1 MPLGP
6 RLFERQKGPGPDGIR
21 LTKSSRSLLKVDA
34 VTLWSLN
41 AVSLAGRRSPRLDRV
56 TVEIA
61 RGVTAVLGQSGAG
74 KTSLLNVLVGFERS
88 QSGRVEF
95 RAAAGD
101 ERLGVFWSPSS
112 HGLWPHLTVQQHLTA
127 LTRPGKAEELL
138 VRFDLNTLAEA
149 RPGSLSLGERSRL
162 SVARAVASRASVLV
176 MDEPLAHVD
185 EARVGSYWKVIR
197 EECAANEMSLV
208 FATHSSEVALREAG
222 QVLCLA
228 DGKLSYSGSIRD
240 LYERPPSRELAAMLG
255 PCNWLT
261 SDEAERWLEAI
272 AGVSGTALAA
282 GCREVVRPSDAPAA
296 SAVPLTEEICIRPE
310 QLVVLATEH
319 APLRI
324 EAVRFAG
331 ASEEVDLVD
340 ERDEARR
347 TFIHRPVGPTLK
359 AGDRVV
365 LRLLMLFMAMLLFVG
380 CESSDGPTLVVK
392 QENYW
397 SMPPDGQRVPAPRG
411 MTVSPQGEYLVL
423 DNAGRVLVFDK
434 NGDLQRQW
442 WMPDY
447 SVGKPEGICVLK
459 DGRIAVADTHYHRVV
474 LFDHEGHV
482 TGMFGTL
489 GTEPGQ
495 FIYPVAVIQDNEE
508 NLFVCEYGNYNDRIQ
523 KFKPDGTFVAQI
535 GGYGT
540 EDGQFQRPSGM
551 AWFEDRLY
559 VTDAFN
565 NRVQVFGE
573 DGNLVAILGLS
584 DKMADLHYP
593 YDIAV
598 NEQGELFVVEYA
610 AGRVSKFDRTGKLL
624 GRHGTTGTQTSQF
637 STPWGLA
644 IDSRGRV
651 YVCDTG
657 NRRVVELEL

>member
-1 MPLGP
+1 M
-6 RLFERQKGPGPDGIR
+6 
-21 LTKSSRSLLKVDA
+21 
-34 VTLWSLN
+34 TLWSLD
-41 AVSLAGRRSPRLDRV
+41 AVSLTGRRVPRLDRV

-74 KTSLLNVLVGFERS
+74 KTSLLNVLVGFERP

-101 ERLGVFWSPSS
+101 ERLGVYWSPSS
-112 HGLWPHLTVQQHLTA
+112 QGLWPHLTVREHLLA
-127 LTRPGKAEELL
+127 GARGEGRGASEKAEELL
-138 VRFDLNTLAEA
+138 LRFDLKALADA

-197 EECAANEMSLV
+197 EECAANGMSLV
-208 FATHSSEVALREAG
+208 FATHSPEVALREAG

-228 DGKLSYSGSIRD
+228 DGKLSYSGSVRD
-240 LYERPPSRELAAMLG
+240 LYERPSSPELASMLG

-261 SDEAERWLEAI
+261 ADEAGQWLGNDEGANKRFTPLPTGLAPVESGLCTTQERHPDSGVVQRPASHRGKPGGVASHAASLTSAAI
-272 AGVSGTALAA
+272 
-282 GCREVVRPSDAPAA
+282 CVRPERLGIEFAETSGLRVEAA
-296 SAVPLTEEICIRPE
+296 
-310 QLVVLATEH
+310 
-319 APLRI
+319 
-324 EAVRFAG
+324 RFAG
-331 ASEEVDLVD
+331 ASGEIDLVD
-340 ERDEARR
+340 DRDGVRR
-347 TFIHRPVGPTLK
+347 TFIHRPSGPTLK
-359 AGDRVV
+359 AGDRVL
-365 LRLLMLFMAMLLFVG
+365 LRLLMLCLAMLFLSG

-434 NGDLQRQW
+434 EGDLQRQW

-489 GTEPGQ
+489 GTEPGE
-495 FIYPVAVIQDNEE
+495 FIYPVAVIQDNDE
-508 NLFVCEYGNYNDRIQ
+508 NLYVCEYGNYNDRVQ

-551 AWFEDRLY
+551 AWYEGRLY

-573 DGNLVAILGLS
+573 EGKLVAILGLS

-598 NEQGELFVVEYA
+598 NEKGELFVVEYA

-644 IDSRGRV
+644 IDKRGRL

-657 NRRVVELEL
+657 NRRIVELEL

>member
-1 MPLGP
+1 M
-6 RLFERQKGPGPDGIR
+6 
-21 LTKSSRSLLKVDA
+21 VDA

-41 AVSLAGRRSPRLDRV
+41 AVSLAGRRVPRLDRV

-61 RGVTAVLGQSGAG
+61 RGVTVVLGQSGAG
-74 KTSLLNVLVGFERS
+74 KTSLLNVLVGFERP

-95 RAAAGD
+95 RGVAGD
-101 ERLGVFWSPSS
+101 ERLGVFWSPAS
-112 HGLWPHLTVQQHLTA
+112 HGLWPHLSVREHLLIGA
-127 LTRPGKAEELL
+127 RGEGRGTRVKAEELL
-138 VRFDLNTLAEA
+138 LRFDLSALADA

-162 SVARAVASRASVLV
+162 SIARAVASRARVLV

-185 EARVGSYWKVIR
+185 EARVGLYWKVIR

-208 FATHSSEVALREAG
+208 FATHSPEVALREAG
-222 QVLCLA
+222 QALCLA
-228 DGKLSYSGSIRD
+228 EGKLGYSGSMSD
-240 LYERPPSRELAAMLG
+240 LYERPSSRELAAMLG
-255 PCNWLT
+255 PCNWLM
-261 SDEAERWLEAI
+261 AEEVGRWLEAEFVETSERG
-272 AGVSGTALAA
+272 GVSPPVLGRQPAVEEPGGLRRPAQKCLTV
-282 GCREVVRPSDAPAA
+282 GGVRYERDDGGQHCDPR
-296 SAVPLTEEICIRPE
+296 CIRPE
-310 QLVVLATEH
+310 QLMVLAKMH
-319 APLRI
+319 SPLRV
-324 EAVRFAG
+324 EAARFAG
-331 ASEEVDLVD
+331 ASAEVDLVD
-340 ERDEARR
+340 ERDGARR
-347 TFIHRPVGPTLK
+347 TFLHRPSGPTLK
-359 AGDRVV
+359 AGDRVL
-365 LRLLMLFMAMLLFVG
+365 LRLLMLFMALVLFVG
-380 CESSDGPTLVVK
+380 CESSEGPTLVVK

-434 NGDLQRQW
+434 EGDLQRQW
-442 WMPDY
+442 WMPEY

-474 LFDHEGHV
+474 LFDHAGQV

-495 FIYPVAVIQDNEE
+495 FIYPVAVIQDDDE
-508 NLFVCEYGNYNDRIQ
+508 NLYVCEYGNYNDRVQ
-523 KFKPDGTFVAQI
+523 KFRPDGTFVSQI

-540 EDGQFQRPSGM
+540 DEGQFQRPSGM
-551 AWFEDRLY
+551 AWYEGRLY

-573 DGNLVAILGLS
+573 EGKLVAILGVS
-584 DKMADLHYP
+584 DKMAELHYP

-598 NEQGELFVVEYA
+598 NDQGELFVVEYA

-657 NRRVVELEL
+657 NRRIVELEL